1 MYLYYYQS
9 AEFTRKKRWNEAFK
23 VWLVWT
29 ILPVG
34 FGVAGWLY
42 LYFATDKVRLD
53 YKWNRDFVIA
63 LSNA

>member
-1 MYLYYYQS
+1 M
-9 AEFTRKKRWNEAFK
+9 W
-23 VWLVWT
+23 VVWT